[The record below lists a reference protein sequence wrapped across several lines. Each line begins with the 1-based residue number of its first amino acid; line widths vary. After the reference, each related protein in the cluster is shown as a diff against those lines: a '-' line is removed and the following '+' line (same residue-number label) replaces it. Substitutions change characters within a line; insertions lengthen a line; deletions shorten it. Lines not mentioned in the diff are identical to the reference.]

1 MKDQQNYSFLNWPKA
16 GLWKEYKIDW
26 FELYLKRKKEEK
38 YCFFIMQYGKLVQ
51 VIFNVDL
58 SVFEDTVD
66 GSCVWDS

>member
-1 MKDQQNYSFLNWPKA
+1 
-16 GLWKEYKIDW
+16 
-26 FELYLKRKKEEK
+26 
-38 YCFFIMQYGKLVQ
+38 MQYGKLVQ